1 MDYPEVSICIP
12 VYERNEFL
20 YLTLSNIKRQTY
32 PQDKLTVIID
42 ECKSNNPFI
51 TDISQVR
58 QYLHPIKLIHKVYN
72 SRSGIGEK
80 RNRLVKTAQTK
91 YIQFFDT
98 DDFYFNKCIQYNYES
113 LIQNKVKCCG
123 SNKMSFCYIDDKFKL
138 SAIDCGDIVDL
149 IHEATL
155 FMDKKWFQ
163 TTNKFSRFHNG
174 EGRRLF
180 EGVNKKY
187 IHITDVNNVMIC
199 LVHKSNTVSKEQF
212 SPDVIYKETDTIKYL
227 DDDLQEYLKTI
238 IKQS

>member
-32 PQDKLTVIID
+32 PHDKLTVIID

-80 RNRLVKTAQTK
+80 RNRLVKTATTK

-98 DDFYFNKCIQYNYES
+98 DDFYLPNYVSTSVFTLIYNNK
-113 LIQNKVKCCG
+113 KACG
-123 SNKMSFCYIDDKFKL
+123 SANMILTNGKQYFKQRCVNLHLINEGTLIMNREWYL
-138 SAIDCGDIVDL
+138 SSGL
-149 IHEATL
+149 YLNQSHSEASYL
-155 FMDKKWFQ
+155 LLKNIKKVLQYLKLCIMW
-163 TTNKFSRFHNG
+163 
-174 EGRRLF
+174 
-180 EGVNKKY
+180 V
-187 IHITDVNNVMIC
+187 
-199 LVHKSNTVSKEQF
+199 VSK
-212 SPDVIYKETDTIKYL
+212 
-227 DDDLQEYLKTI
+227 
-238 IKQS
+238 